1 MRDKPN
7 DPARLELIEKAI
19 SNIEEF
25 LQGVDS
31 FQSFASNKIL
41 CHAVIYNLQCVGEN
55 AYKLSREFVSSHR
68 EVDWDAIEGLR
79 HVLVHDYYTVNM
91 EMVWIILE
99 KDLPELKAR
108 LRQMRAL
115 LAHDVPRPGQDK

>member
-7 DPARLELIEKAI
+7 DPARLELIEEAI

-25 LQGVDS
+25 LQGIDS
-31 FQSFASNKIL
+31 FPSFASNKIL

-68 EVDWDAIEGLR
+68 EVDWEAIEGLR

-91 EMVWIILE
+91 EMVWNILE

>member
-7 DPARLELIEKAI
+7 DPARLELIEEAI

-25 LQGVDS
+25 LQGIDS
-31 FQSFASNKIL
+31 FPSFESNKIL

-91 EMVWIILE
+91 EMVWNILE

>member
-31 FQSFASNKIL
+31 FPSFASNKIL

-55 AYKLSREFVSSHR
+55 AYKLSRDFVSSHR
-68 EVDWDAIEGLR
+68 EVDWESIEGLR
-79 HVLVHDYYTVNM
+79 HVLCMITTQLTWRWSGIFWKKTYP
-91 EMVWIILE
+91 I
-99 KDLPELKAR
+99 
-108 LRQMRAL
+108 
-115 LAHDVPRPGQDK
+115 